1 MNAQLQGYVIEGE
14 GLGGTLTTDEKLH
27 GEIGFGM
34 ERIISGKAVQV
45 KNRHELLNLGD
56 SDAVYFITDENAV
69 YRWDEENLKYYC
81 CGRDYNGI
89 ELITGGN
96 ANG

>member
-1 MNAQLQGYVIEGE
+1 MKAELNGRIIAAE
-14 GLGGTLTTDEKLH
+14 GLNGSLQSDEDIN
-27 GEIGFGM
+27 GYIGCGIKNVI
-34 ERIISGKAVQV
+34 RGKAVQV
-45 KNRHELLNLGD
+45 KNRHELPNLGD
-56 SDAVYFITDENAV
+56 CDAVYFVIDENAV